1 MLSPIRDRRDMA
13 TTPWFIRARL
23 RTRHLMLLVA
33 IAEEGNIH
41 KAAQKMNMSQPAA
54 SRLLSDLEDIIGAEL
69 FDRLHRGVSANLYGV
84 AVIRHARN
92 ALASLSEAASEVELL
107 KSGKAGQVIV
117 GAIEGPAMGFVPR
130 AIAQVVRRHP
140 TIRVQLL
147 VQASDPLLDALEHG
161 KLDLLVGSLRRSGDN
176 ENFEYGCLAD
186 EPSCAVV
193 RPYHP
198 LLQRH
203 DLDLHDLSD
212 LPWIVPPVGSD
223 NRHRFDLMFLN
234 EGIACPRQVTEA
246 VSTLVITRLVEETD
260 HLAVLPRDVAEYYA
274 EREQLSILPVRLACK
289 MDSCGIITCKN
300 RPLSPS
306 ARLVRDAFAI
316 AAADVIPKS
325 AGERKPRGREPEPA
339 EQPFATRVWKNLQ
352 DSEPLS

>member
-1 MLSPIRDRRDMA
+1 MLSPSRDPRDMA

-23 RTRHLMLLVA
+23 RTRHLMLLIA

-54 SRLLSDLEDIIGAEL
+54 SRLLSDVEDIIGAEL
-69 FDRLHRGVSANLYGV
+69 FDRLHRGVSANLYGEV
-84 AVIRHARN
+84 VIRHARN
-92 ALASLSEAASEVELL
+92 ALGSLSDAASEIEQL
-107 KSGKAGQVIV
+107 KSGMSGQVIV
-117 GAIEGPAMGFVPR
+117 GSIEGPATGFVPR

-140 TIRVQLL
+140 IIRVQML
-147 VQASDPLLDALEHG
+147 VQTNDQLLDALEDG
-161 KLDLLVGSLRRSGDN
+161 KLDLMVGSLRERGDN
-176 ENFEYGCLAD
+176 ASFAYESLPD
-186 EPSCAVV
+186 EPACAVV

-203 DLDLHDLSD
+203 ELDLQDLAD
-212 LPWIVPPVGSD
+212 FPWIVPPAGND
-223 NRHRFDLMFLN
+223 NRRRFDLMFLD
-234 EGIACPRQVTEA
+234 EGVACPRQVTEA
-246 VSTLVITRLVEETD
+246 VSTLMITRLVEETD

-289 MDSCGIITCKN
+289 LESCGIITGKR
-300 RPLSPS
+300 RPLSPA
-306 ARLVRDAFAI
+306 ARLVHDAFA
-316 AAADVIPKS
+316 AAAVDLKPKT
-325 AGERKPRGREPEPA
+325 AGERKSRARIPEPV